1 MSALR
6 HLYTDIRYEDGRW
19 PLSRWDL
26 NLRYITK
33 SLLHVPEPRL
43 AEDAEHFA
51 SVARHLASDTW
62 RHTEPQAL
70 SLCAVGDVMWIRSGF
85 RQALSPGVRAVLAD
99 ADVAFANL
107 ETPVAASRPVPR
119 WVYETLHYNAPP
131 EYLDAWEGT
140 ARHRVFSLC
149 NNHALDQ
156 GLDGLEQTRRAVLA
170 RPEHRCVGGPEAS
183 QAVASLEVSG
193 VRMGIAA
200 VTYDINH
207 LSGAPPAG
215 VPVTR
220 FGSPRHEPDW
230 ERLGA
235 LIDAAR
241 AAGPDLV
248 VLMPHWG
255 FEYEYWPEALQRQHA
270 YRLIERGADI
280 ILGTS
285 PHVLQPVELVSIN
298 GADPWCPTQLRRE
311 GAPRIG
317 LIAWSLGNFLS
328 IMPTRACQTGAVLQL
343 SLSRDAR
350 GQLQPRDVRAVP
362 TACGRGLGGAAFL
375 DAGVMTLD
383 ELEPERAAHHLAH
396 ARRTL
401 EPLMIAGRRK

>member
-6 HLYTDIRYEDGRW
+6 RLYTDIRYEDGRW

-33 SLLHVPEPRL
+33 SLLHVPEPRR

-51 SVARHLASDTW
+51 RVARHRASGSW
-62 RHTEPQAL
+62 RHPGPASL
-70 SLCAVGDVMWIRSGF
+70 NLCAVGDMMWIRSGF
-85 RQALSPGVRAVLAD
+85 HRALSSGVRAAMAG

-107 ETPVAASRPVPR
+107 ETPVDPARAVPR

-131 EYLDAWEGT
+131 DYLEAWDGT

-156 GLDGLEQTRRAVLA
+156 GAEGLARTRASVLA
-170 RPEHRCVGGPEAS
+170 RPEHRCVGGPELAD
-183 QAVASLEVSG
+183 AVASLEVAG

-207 LSGAPPAG
+207 LSGAPPSG
-215 VPVTR
+215 VPVAR
-220 FGSPRHEPDW
+220 LGSPRHSPDW

-241 AAGPDLV
+241 AVGPDLV
-248 VLMPHWG
+248 ILMPHWG
-255 FEYEYWPEALQRQHA
+255 FEYEYWPEAPQREHA
-270 YRLIERGADI
+270 RWLIERGADV
-280 ILGTS
+280 ILGSS
-285 PHVLQPVELVSIN
+285 PHVLQPVEWVSID
-298 GADPWCPTQLRRE
+298 GADPTCPTQARR
-311 GAPRIG
+311 GGPPRMG
-317 LIAWSLGNFLS
+317 LVAYSLGNFLS
-328 IMPTRACQTGAVLQL
+328 IMPTRACQTGAVLKL
-343 SLSRDAR
+343 ALARDSH
-350 GQLQPRDVRAVP
+350 GLLQPVDLRAVP
-362 TACGRGLGGAAFL
+362 TACGRGLGGQGFL
-375 DAGVMTLD
+375 DAGVRTLD
-383 ELEPERAAHHLAH
+383 ELPPERAALHLAH

-401 EPLMIAGRRK
+401 SDLIAERRD